1 MKYLETTHE
10 RNSAKIT
17 VLISL
22 ILLLLLFVVGPQ
34 YMDPPEEYGVAVN
47 FGTTDVGS
55 GNQPLSE
62 PKKAVEEEVVEDQVA
77 EEVQPEETEVTPTES
92 AATAEEVMTQDNAEA
107 IAMKKQKE
115 AEAKAKAAEAKAKA
129 DAKAAAEK
137 VEREKREAEE
147 KKRREEAEKRKN
159 LDNLIGGVKNA
170 SETTDGGEGS
180 DNQAGNKGQMNGDPY
195 APSYFGGS
203 GPGKGG
209 VGYGLGGR
217 GKPNR
222 EIFQQNCNEYGLVV
236 VEIKVN
242 RQGKVI
248 SAEPGVKGS
257 NNTHPCLLEPA
268 KKIAMSHKWP
278 ADPEAPTTQVGFVS
292 INFDVGQ

>member
-1 MKYLETTHE
+1 MKYLNTKHE
-10 RNSAKIT
+10 RNSARIT
-17 VLISL
+17 ALIAL

-47 FGTTDVGS
+47 FGTMDFGS
-55 GNQPLSE
+55 GNKPLSE
-62 PKKAVEEEVVEDQVA
+62 PRKAVEDKVVEEEVV
-77 EEVQPEETEVTPTES
+77 EEVQPEETIVTPTE
-92 AATAEEVMTQDNAEA
+92 AATKAEEIMTQENAEA
-107 IAMKKQKE
+107 IAIKKQKE

-147 KKRREEAEKRKN
+147 KKRAEEAEKRRK

-170 SETTDGGEGS
+170 DGNTDGGEGP
-180 DNQAGNKGQMNGDPY
+180 DNQGGNKGQLDGDPY

-209 VGYGLGGR
+209 IGYGLGGR
-217 GKPNR
+217 GMPSKR
-222 EIFQQNCNEYGLVV
+222 IFKQDCNEYGLVV
-236 VEIKVN
+236 VRIEVN
-242 RQGKVI
+242 QQGKVI
-248 SAEPGVKGS
+248 KAEPGIRGTT
-257 NNTHPCLLEPA
+257 NTDPCLLEPA
-268 KKIAMSHKWP
+268 RKIALSHKWP
-278 ADPEAPTTQVGFVS
+278 ADPDAPTTQVGFVS

>member
-1 MKYLETTHE
+1 MKYLETKHE

-47 FGTTDVGS
+47 FGTTDFGS
-55 GNQPLSE
+55 GNKPLSE
-62 PKKAVEEEVVEDQVA
+62 PKKAVEEKIVEESAVEEVV
-77 EEVQPEETEVTPTES
+77 PEESQVTPTE
-92 AATAEEVMTQDNAEA
+92 AATKAEEVMTQDNAEEIA
-107 IAMKKQKE
+107 IKKQKE
-115 AEAKAKAAEAKAKA
+115 AEAKAKAAEEKAKA
-129 DAKAAAEK
+129 EAKAAAEK
-137 VEREKREAEE
+137 IEREKREAEE
-147 KKRREEAEKRKN
+147 KKRAEEAEKKRK
-159 LDNLIGGVKNA
+159 LDAMIGGVKNA
-170 SETTDGGEGS
+170 EGNTDGGEGPDS
-180 DNQAGNKGQMNGDPY
+180 QGGNKGQLDGDPY

-217 GKPNR
+217 GIPSKQ
-222 EIFQQNCNEYGLVV
+222 IYKQDCNEYGLVV
-236 VEIKVN
+236 VRIQVN

-248 SAEPGVKGS
+248 KAEPGIKGTT
-257 NNTHPCLLEPA
+257 NTDPCLLEPA

>member
-1 MKYLETTHE
+1 MKYLKTKHE
-10 RNSAKIT
+10 RNSARIT
-17 VLISL
+17 ALIAL

-47 FGTTDVGS
+47 FGTTDFGS
-55 GNQPLSE
+55 GNKPLSE
-62 PKKAVEEEVVEDQVA
+62 PRKAVEDKVVEEEVVD
-77 EEVQPEETEVTPTES
+77 EVQPEETKVTPTE
-92 AATAEEVMTQDNAEA
+92 AATKAEEVMTQENAEA
-107 IAMKKQKE
+107 IAIKKQKE

-147 KKRREEAEKRKN
+147 KKRAEEAEKRRK

-170 SETTDGGEGS
+170 DGNTDGGEGP
-180 DNQAGNKGQMNGDPY
+180 DNQGGNKGQLDGDPY

-209 VGYGLGGR
+209 IGYGLGGR
-217 GKPNR
+217 GMPSKR
-222 EIFQQNCNEYGLVV
+222 IFKQDCNEYGLVV
-236 VEIKVN
+236 VRIEVN
-242 RQGKVI
+242 QQGKVI
-248 SAEPGVKGS
+248 KAEPGIRGTT
-257 NNTHPCLLEPA
+257 NTDPCLLEPA
-268 KKIAMSHKWP
+268 RKIALSHKWP